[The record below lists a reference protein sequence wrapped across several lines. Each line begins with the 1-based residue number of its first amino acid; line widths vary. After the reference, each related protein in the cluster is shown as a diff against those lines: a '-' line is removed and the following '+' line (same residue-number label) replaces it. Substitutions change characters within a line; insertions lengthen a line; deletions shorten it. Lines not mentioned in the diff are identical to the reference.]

1 MNTRKYLEI
10 AELIRMEIFS
20 KYATANQHIPSIRSY
35 AKIYHVNPNTVSR
48 AFHLLEAE
56 NIIYPCRTK
65 GYYVFEDIQKKKE
78 EYGKKHAKYL
88 VSVLESLGYSAIEIE
103 TMIKAAIIRQV
114 F

>member
-1 MNTRKYLEI
+1 MNGRKYLEI
-10 AELIRMEIFS
+10 AELIRMEIFV

-48 AFHLLEAE
+48 AFLLLEAE

-88 VSVLESLGYSAIEIE
+88 VNVLESLGYSDIEIE
-103 TMIKAAIIRQV
+103 TMIKTFIIR
-114 F
+114 